1 MYLLFSQTCNSE
13 GIHRQRGL
21 RNHTMI
27 FDPVASLSD
36 VLIGV
41 HIKHLL
47 KREECHDSIVMLPWQ
62 LNVKMS
68 FHDPVALCMKK
79 SSFQLLNLTAILE
92 GLTDS
97 NIRSYCSTS

>member
-13 GIHRQRGL
+13 GINRQREF
-21 RNHTMI
+21 RNHQMI

-47 KREECHDSIVMLPWQ
+47 KRGML
-62 LNVKMS
+62 L
-68 FHDPVALCMKK
+68 
-79 SSFQLLNLTAILE
+79 
-92 GLTDS
+92 
-97 NIRSYCSTS
+97 